1 MSTLITTTAQIGT
14 IKDAGGNATAMTI
27 DSTGRILQP
36 AKPSFFAYGSSNSW
50 VGIGNNGTITQLDAT
65 QHNVGNCY
73 NTSNGKFTAPI
84 NGIYHFSFNFYIKNT
99 DNQGS
104 FKVALNDA
112 PIGGGTYHRIR
123 AVKNDADNV
132 DETIALSWT
141 SHLTASQEITIESAY
156 STTDIVPSRSYFCG
170 FLIG

>member
-1 MSTLITTTAQIGT
+1 MSTLKVGT
-14 IKDAGGNATAMTI
+14 IQDHANSTTAMTI
-27 DSTGRILQP
+27 DNAGRVLTP
-36 AKPSFFAYGSSNSW
+36 ARPSFFAYGSSNSW
-50 VGIGNNGTITQLDAT
+50 VGINNNGTITQLDTT

-84 NGIYHFSFNFYIKNT
+84 NGIYHFSFNFYIKNS

-112 PIGGGTYHRIR
+112 PIGGGTYHTIR
-123 AVKNDADNV
+123 AVKNDGDSA
-132 DETIALSWT
+132 DETISLSWT
-141 SHLTASQEITIESAY
+141 YSLTATQEITIESAY